1 MSVVGK
7 NIPHDS
13 AKGHVTG
20 ESLYVDDLPFAR
32 NELLVDYWGSP
43 VAHGRIRSLN
53 LEEAAKIP
61 GVVGLYTY
69 RDLGGHNH
77 FGPIIED
84 EVLLAEELCE
94 YIGQPIVVIAAET
107 RKAIAMAKKAIQVDM
122 EVLEPVFTIDEAIA
136 KKQFIGGTRV
146 IQRGDLDTAFQQA
159 PHVLTGT
166 FINGGQDH
174 FYLES
179 QAVIAYP
186 GEHQTITVHSSTQN
200 PSEVQR
206 EIANI
211 LGLQHHQVVCMIKR
225 MGGAF
230 GGKET
235 QATHPAV
242 MAALVAL
249 KTQRPARLVLSKDDD
264 MCTTGKRHPFQN
276 QYKVAFDDNGQIL
289 GLQVNFYSDG
299 GAMADL
305 STSIMGRAMT
315 HAENAYYIPNIKIT
329 GTVCKTNFPPN
340 TAFRGFGGPQGIANM
355 ESIIE
360 DIAAY
365 LQKDAYDIRVGNCYG
380 LEERNT
386 TPYGQVFQNNWL
398 PAIFEKLAETAEYKT
413 RRLAVESFNAR
424 SRTHLKGIAMTPV
437 KFGISFNTKFLNQG
451 NALVNVYL
459 DGTVQVSTGGTE
471 MGQGLNTKIRQLVA
485 DEFGI
490 PADSVILMPTSTEK
504 NNNTSATAASS
515 GTDINGSAAVIAAAK
530 IREQLIEFASRH
542 LALKELGLSPS
553 IGHICY
559 APNRIYDNRNP
570 EKTLTFPELVK
581 LAYLDR
587 VSLGERGFYT
597 TPGVDFNWETGQGTP
612 FLYFTSGCAVSEVLI
627 DRFTGELKVLRTDIL
642 MDIGKPI
649 NPGIDRGQIT
659 GAFIQGMGWV
669 TTEELKFSKDG
680 ALLSHSPT
688 TYKIPNIQD
697 VPEIFH
703 VDWVD
708 NDGNHMNVRRS
719 KAVGEPP
726 LVLGVSVWAAVKHA
740 LSCAASGQIPK
751 LNLPA
756 TNEEILMRLTALTE
770 QQGAAAISP
779 VTPLFAV
786 CPNEPEEE

>member
-1 MSVVGK
+1 MSVVGQ

-20 ESLYVDDLPFAR
+20 ESLYVDDVPMAR

-43 VAHGRIRSLN
+43 VAHGKIRSLN
-53 LEEAAKIP
+53 LEAAAKIP

-84 EVLLAEELCE
+84 EVLLVEELCE

-107 RKAIAMAKKAIQVDM
+107 RKAIAQAKKAIQIDM
-122 EVLEPVFTIDEAIA
+122 ETLEPVFTIDQAIA
-136 KKQFIGGTRV
+136 KRQFIGTTRV
-146 IQRGDLDTAFQQA
+146 IQRGDLQTAFQQA
-159 PHVLTGT
+159 DHVLEGT

-186 GEHQTITVHSSTQN
+186 GEHQTLTIHSSTQN

-206 EIANI
+206 EVANI
-211 LGLQHHQVVCMIKR
+211 LGLQHHQVVCVTKR

-235 QATHPAV
+235 QATHPAA

-249 KTQRPARLVLSKDDD
+249 KTQRPARLVLNKDDD
-264 MCTTGKRHPFQN
+264 MRTTGKRHPFQN
-276 QYKVAFDDNGQIL
+276 NYKVAFHRDGQIL
-289 GLQVNFYSDG
+289 GLHVDFYSDG
-299 GAMADL
+299 GAAADL

-355 ESIIE
+355 ENIME
-360 DIAAY
+360 EIAAF
-365 LQKDAYDIRVGNCYG
+365 LQKDAYDIRVLNCYG
-380 LEERNT
+380 LQDRNS
-386 TPYGQVFQNNWL
+386 TPYGQVFHNNWL
-398 PAIFEKLAETAEYKT
+398 PVIFSQLAESADYKN
-413 RRLAVESFNAR
+413 RRLAVDAFNAQ
-424 SRTHLKGIAMTPV
+424 SRTHLKGISMTPV

-485 DEFGI
+485 DEFRI
-490 PADSVILMPTSTEK
+490 PAESVIVMPTSTEK

-515 GTDINGSAAVIAAAK
+515 GTDINGSAAVMAAQA
-530 IREQLIEFASRH
+530 IRERLIEFAARH
-542 LALKELGLSPS
+542 LALKTLGLIPS
-553 IGHICY
+553 TAHIQFE
-559 APNRIYDNRNP
+559 ANRIYDSRNP
-570 EKTLTFPELVK
+570 DNALTFAELVK
-581 LAYLDR
+581 LAYFDR
-587 VSLGERGFYT
+587 VNLGERGFYT

-612 FLYFTSGCAVSEVLI
+612 FLYFTTGCAVSEVLI

-669 TTEELKFSKDG
+669 TTEELKFSATG
-680 ALLSHSPT
+680 ELLSHSPT

-697 VPEIFH
+697 VPDIFN

-726 LVLGVSVWAAVKHA
+726 LVLGISVWAAVKHA
-740 LSCAASGQIPK
+740 LSCVSGGQIPT

-756 TNEEILMRLTALTE
+756 TNEEILMRLTALAETLNP
-770 QQGAAAISP
+770 AAST
-779 VTPLFAV
+779 VTPVFAV
-786 CPNEPEEE
+786 CPNEPED

>member
-20 ESLYVDDLPFAR
+20 ESLYIDDLPFAR

-61 GVVGLYTY
+61 GVVALFTY

-84 EVLLAEELCE
+84 EMLLVEELCE

-107 RKAIAMAKKAIQVDM
+107 RKAIAQAKKAIQVDM
-122 EVLEPVFTIDEAIA
+122 ETLEPVFTIDDAIA
-136 KKQFIGGTRV
+136 KRQFIGTTRV

-159 PHVLTGT
+159 DHVLDGT

-186 GEHQTITVHSSTQN
+186 GEHQTLTVHSSTQN

-211 LGLQHHQVVCMIKR
+211 LGLQHHQVVCVTKR

-235 QATHPAV
+235 QATHPAA

-249 KTQRPARLVLSKDDD
+249 KTHRPARLVLNKDDD
-264 MCTTGKRHPFQN
+264 MRTTGKRHPFQN
-276 QYKVAFDDNGQIL
+276 NYKVAFNRDGLIL
-289 GLQVNFYSDG
+289 GLQVDFYSDG
-299 GAMADL
+299 GAAADL

-315 HAENAYYIPNIKIT
+315 HAENAYFIPNIKIT

-340 TAFRGFGGPQGIANM
+340 TAFRGFGGPQGIANI
-355 ESIIE
+355 ENIIE
-360 DIAAY
+360 EIAAT
-365 LQKDAYDIRVGNCYG
+365 LQQDAYDIRRLNCYG
-380 LEERNT
+380 LQERNM

-398 PAIFEKLAETAEYKT
+398 PTIFNQLAERADYKNRRAE
-413 RRLAVESFNAR
+413 VEAFNAR
-424 SRTHLKGIAMTPV
+424 SRTHLKGISMTPV

-471 MGQGLNTKIRQLVA
+471 MGQGLNTKIQQLVA
-485 DEFGI
+485 DEFHI
-490 PADSVILMPTSTEK
+490 PAESVIVMSTSTEK

-515 GTDINGSAAVIAAAK
+515 GTDINGSAAVIAAQK
-530 IREQLIEFASRH
+530 IRERLIEFASRH
-542 LALKELGLSPS
+542 FALKELGLIPS
-553 IGHICY
+553 TGHIQFE
-559 APNRIYDNRNP
+559 AGQIYDSRNP
-570 EKTLTFPELVK
+570 DKKLTFAELVK
-581 LAYLDR
+581 LAYFDR
-587 VSLGERGFYT
+587 VNLGERGFYT

-612 FLYFTSGCAVSEVLI
+612 FLYFTTGCAVSEVLI

-669 TTEELKFSKDG
+669 TTEELKFSASG
-680 ALLSHSPT
+680 ELLSHSPT

-697 VPEIFH
+697 VPEIFN

-726 LVLGVSVWAAVKHA
+726 LVLGLSVWAAVKHA
-740 LSCAASGQIPK
+740 LGCVSGGQIPK

-756 TNEEILMRLTALTE
+756 TNEEILMRLTELAE
-770 QQGAAAISP
+770 SRSVAPSP
-779 VTPLFAV
+779 VTPPFAV
-786 CPNEPEEE
+786 CPNEPEN